1 MGRNSGEEF
10 RTFGGA
16 SARWDLVIPRGLSGA
31 MPSEGFGHNRVG
43 PEKFGIS
50 VRFSRDHA
58 LLWQARR
65 CGTLFTPTSPGDFV
79 VDGLQVRHLGL

>member
-1 MGRNSGEEF
+1 MDLWWG
-10 RTFGGA
+10 FGTLGSRDPA
-16 SARWDLVIPRGLSGA
+16 WPSGA

-79 VDGLQVRHLGL
+79 VDGLQVRHLGF